1 MSQRPSILGAA
12 VMYFPFASTP
22 AIRAAAIL
30 GVCQEVL
37 LPPRPVRVFL
47 QVTDCAPLVWQQ
59 KTWRV
64 NGGGAG
70 VRGLEGGSCKCKL
83 AMLEHITVYYV
94 RL

>member
-1 MSQRPSILGAA
+1 MLGAA
-12 VMYFPFASTP
+12 VMDFPFASTP

-47 QVTDCAPLVWQQ
+47 QVTDCAPRVWQQ

-64 NGGGAG
+64 NGGGQAF
-70 VRGLEGGSCKCKL
+70 VDWRGAVANANL
-83 AMLEHITVYYV
+83 
-94 RL
+94 